1 VDFDFK
7 NNQLNHGRTF
17 TITNFAQSENNQER
31 KNCSN
36 PSAIG
41 NICLQQDQCIFRK
54 EKENMNENP

>member
-7 NNQLNHGRTF
+7 NNQLNHGRTL

-36 PSAIG
+36 PLK
-41 NICLQQDQCIFRK
+41 LQLLETFAFNKINAF
-54 EKENMNENP
+54 

>member
-7 NNQLNHGRTF
+7 NNQLNHGRTL

-36 PSAIG
+36 PLK
-41 NICLQQDQCIFRK
+41 LQLLETFAFNKMNAFLERK
-54 EKENMNENP
+54 RKT